1 MQHQLQLQQRLQQL
15 NLNQLV
21 LQAEVAQIEP
31 LRYTPA
37 GIPLL
42 SVLLRHVSDQIEA
55 GMKRKV
61 ECEVNAVVL
70 GDLALKDLKLGSHIR
85 ATGFLAKRSLKSTQL
100 VMHINHIAHM

>member
-1 MQHQLQLQQRLQQL
+1 M
-15 NLNQLV
+15 
-21 LQAEVAQIEP
+21 QIEP

-42 SVLLRHVSDQIEA
+42 SVLLRHVSDQVEA

-61 ECEVNAVVL
+61 ECELNAVIL
-70 GDLALKDLKLGSHIR
+70 GDQALKSLKLGSHIV

-100 VMHINHIAHM
+100 VMHINHLENI

>member
-1 MQHQLQLQQRLQQL
+1 VNKLE
-15 NLNQLV
+15 
-21 LQAEVAQIEP
+21 LQAEVVHIEP

-42 SVLLRHVSDQIEA
+42 SVVLHHVSEQIEA

-70 GDLALKDLKLGSHIR
+70 GDLALKGLSLGTHIQ
-85 ATGFLAKRSLKSTQL
+85 AVGFLAKRSLKSTQL
-100 VMHINHIAHM
+100 VMHINHIEYVSD

>member
-1 MQHQLQLQQRLQQL
+1 MNKLL
-15 NLNQLV
+15 
-21 LQAEVAQIEP
+21 LQAEVVHIEP

-42 SVLLRHVSDQIEA
+42 SVVLRHVSEQVEA

-70 GDLALKDLKLGSHIR
+70 GDQILGSLALQGLTLGSHIL

-100 VMHINHIAHM
+100 VMHINHIEHISN

>member
-1 MQHQLQLQQRLQQL
+1 M
-15 NLNQLV
+15 NKWV
-21 LQAEVAQIEP
+21 LQAVVFKIEP

-42 SVLLRHVSDQIEA
+42 SVVLQHESEQVEA

-61 ECEVNAVVL
+61 GCEVNAVIL
-70 GDLALKDLKLGSHIR
+70 GDLTKQKIEVGSHIV

-100 VMHINHIAHM
+100 VMHINHIEFIS

>member
-1 MQHQLQLQQRLQQL
+1 M
-15 NLNQLV
+15 NKLV
-21 LQAEVAQIEP
+21 IQAEVVQVEP

-42 SVLLRHVSDQIEA
+42 SVVLRHVSEQIEA

-70 GDLALKDLKLGSHIR
+70 GNLALTGLKLGAQIM
-85 ATGFLAKRSLKSTQL
+85 AQGFLAKRSLKSTQL
-100 VMHINHIAHM
+100 VMHINDIKTM

>member
-1 MQHQLQLQQRLQQL
+1 
-15 NLNQLV
+15 V
-21 LQAEVAQIEP
+21 LKSEVVQIEP

-42 SVLLRHVSDQIEA
+42 SVLLRHVSDQVEA

-61 ECEVNAVVL
+61 ECELNAVIL
-70 GDLALKDLKLGSHIR
+70 GDQALKSLKLGSHIV

-100 VMHINHIAHM
+100 VMHINHLENI

>member
-1 MQHQLQLQQRLQQL
+1 M
-15 NLNQLV
+15 NKLV
-21 LQAEVAQIEP
+21 LQAEVVNIEP

-42 SVLLRHVSDQIEA
+42 SVVLRHVSEQIEA

-61 ECEVNAVVL
+61 ECEVNAVIL
-70 GDLALKDLKLGSHIR
+70 GDLALKALKVGVVIQ

-100 VMHINHIAHM
+100 VMHINHILDVDDVSK

>member
-1 MQHQLQLQQRLQQL
+1 M
-15 NLNQLV
+15 NKLV
-21 LQAEVAQIEP
+21 LQAEVVQIEP

-42 SVLLRHVSDQIEA
+42 SIVLRHVSEQVEA

-61 ECEVNAVVL
+61 ECEVNAVFL
-70 GDLALKDLKLGSHIR
+70 GDQILGTPALKGLKLGAYIQ

-100 VMHINHIAHM
+100 VMHINHIEFI

>member
-1 MQHQLQLQQRLQQL
+1 MQRQPPLQRQLQL
-15 NLNQLV
+15 NLNKLV
-21 LQAEVAQIEP
+21 LQAEVVQVEP

-42 SVLLRHVSDQIEA
+42 NVLLRHVSEQIEA

-70 GDLALKDLKLGSHIR
+70 GDLALKGLKIGAQIV
-85 ATGFLAKRSLKSTQL
+85 AQGFLARRSLKSTQL
-100 VMHINHIAHM
+100 VMHINHIEY

>member
-1 MQHQLQLQQRLQQL
+1 M
-15 NLNQLV
+15 NKWV
-21 LQAEVAQIEP
+21 LQAVVFKIEP

-42 SVLLRHVSDQIEA
+42 SVVLQHESEQVEA

-61 ECEVNAVVL
+61 GCEVNAVIL
-70 GDLALKDLKLGSHIR
+70 GDLTKQKIEVGSQIV

-100 VMHINHIAHM
+100 VMHINHIELIS

>member
-1 MQHQLQLQQRLQQL
+1 MNKLALQT
-15 NLNQLV
+15 
-21 LQAEVAQIEP
+21 EVMQIEP

-42 SVLLRHVSDQIEA
+42 SIVLRHVSEQVEA

-61 ECEVNAVVL
+61 ECEVNAITL
-70 GDLALKDLKLGSHIR
+70 GDLALKGLKVGSHIL

-100 VMHINHIAHM
+100 VMHINHIEHISN

>member
-1 MQHQLQLQQRLQQL
+1 MI
-15 NLNQLV
+15 
-21 LQAEVAQIEP
+21 QAEVVQIEP

-42 SVLLRHVSDQIEA
+42 SVVLRHVSEQIEA

-70 GDLALKDLKLGSHIR
+70 GDLALKGLMQGVQIL
-85 ATGFLAKRSLKSTQL
+85 AQGFLAKRSLKSTQL
-100 VMHINHIAHM
+100 VMHINDIKTM